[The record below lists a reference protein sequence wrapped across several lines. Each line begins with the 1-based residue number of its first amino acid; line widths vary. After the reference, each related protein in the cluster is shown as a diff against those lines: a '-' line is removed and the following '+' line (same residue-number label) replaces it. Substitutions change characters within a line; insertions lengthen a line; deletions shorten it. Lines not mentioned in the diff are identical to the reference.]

1 MKIIKRSGTE
11 ETFNIDKIIAAVSKA
26 NKEVETINR
35 MSEEQVEEIA
45 GNVTQICADMNRA
58 PNVEEIQDLV
68 EDQIMN
74 KRAFAVARKYIT
86 YRYTRHLCV
95 SQILQISRL

>member
-58 PNVEEIQDLV
+58 PNVEETMTLL
-68 EDQIMN
+68 
-74 KRAFAVARKYIT
+74 K
-86 YRYTRHLCV
+86 TR
-95 SQILQISRL
+95 